1 MIVVVFF
8 FQFCDSFLLLRR
20 SIHIRDRINKS
31 INQRKQNECLKISG
45 VATLQ
50 EEEALIIIIIL
61 IKVKYF
67 K

>member
-8 FQFCDSFLLLRR
+8 FQFCDSFLLLRG